1 VSAEELRITNRGSAA
16 GIVGRGLTLRAPG
29 TVSANCGQL
38 LIAPETVDL
47 GGLSFLDSAVS
58 ALARSLATVR
68 QDVPGA
74 PEGMSLTAVRGLLRA
89 SKPSSTAPTWSSA
102 VEPDDARQ
110 PTVAGSSRTTVTAT
124 PGDELRGTGRCGDA
138 RFRM

>member
-1 VSAEELRITNRGSAA
+1 M
-16 GIVGRGLTLRAPG
+16 
-29 TVSANCGQL
+29 SANCGQL
-38 LIAPETVDL
+38 LIEPETVDL

-74 PEGMSLTAVRGLLRA
+74 PEGMSLTAVRGLRRA
-89 SKPSSTAPTWSSA
+89 SKPSTTAPTWSPCG
-102 VEPDDARQ
+102 VL
-110 PTVAGSSRTTVTAT
+110 AGA
-124 PGDELRGTGRCGDA
+124 PDA